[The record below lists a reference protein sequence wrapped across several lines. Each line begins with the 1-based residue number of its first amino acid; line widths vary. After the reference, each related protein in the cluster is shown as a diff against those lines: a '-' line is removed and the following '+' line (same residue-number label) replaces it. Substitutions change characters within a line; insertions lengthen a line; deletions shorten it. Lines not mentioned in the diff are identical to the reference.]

1 MPDSVSLPFCV
12 PWFAY
17 THIHA
22 APGIAIAQHPTGYN
36 GYLNQCTTLE
46 CNRQFLMGFSSP
58 QISLSRAGLYAFN
71 FLERYPVSLRFT
83 QELQHTIIKRMLNAG
98 FYIHFNCVDDYY
110 LPGKSWYG
118 VRHFEHDGIIC
129 GYDETDK
136 TYSIAA
142 YDSNWIFSLI
152 RVPQSCFA
160 DGVNARFENNKYC
173 MLTAYRANTNWPV
186 ELNEKMILQYLK
198 EYLENTFDKFPLD
211 QLGKVEGIAV
221 QDFIVLYLDKI
232 KDGSIPIEKID
243 WRIMRPVWEHKR
255 CMLDRIKA
263 IEELYG
269 WDSKFSSQYAP
280 LVEDSNRIRMMYA
293 MYCKTH
299 KESLLDKVQ
308 KGIIAFKEK
317 EEEILKEFVKRMEG
331 EQS

>member
-17 THIHA
+17 AHIHA

-58 QISLSRAGLYAFN
+58 QISLSRATVYSFG
-71 FLERYPVSLRFT
+71 FLEKYCVSLRFANKFKH
-83 QELQHTIIKRMLNAG
+83 EIIKQMLDDG
-98 FYIHFNCVDDYY
+98 FYVHFSNVDDYY

-118 VRHFEHDGIIC
+118 VRHFNHDGIIC
-129 GYDETDK
+129 GYDEADK

-142 YDSNWIFSLI
+142 YDNNWIFNLI
-152 RVPQSCFA
+152 RIPQDCFTKGVYSCMK
-160 DGVNARFENNKYC
+160 DKLYSI
-173 MLTAYRANTNWPV
+173 LTAYRVDPTCV
-186 ELNEKMILQYLK
+186 VKLDEKMILQYLK
-198 EYLENTFDKFPLD
+198 EYIENTFDKFPLD
-211 QLGKVEGIAV
+211 QLGRVEGIAV

-243 WRIMRPVWEHKR
+243 WRILRPVWEHKR

-263 IEELYG
+263 IEELYN
-269 WDSKFSSQYAP
+269 WDPKFSSQYAP

-293 MYCKTH
+293 VYCKTH

-317 EEEILKEFVKRMEG
+317 EEEILKEFVKRMEE
-331 EQS
+331 EQL